1 MLTYKYY
8 KEILNMQRK
17 ILLSTAVILTLS
29 SSPMVAEEV
38 LEEITVV
45 TTATKTAKNIDGIT
59 ASVEVMTAKDIEKIG
74 GESLKDII
82 NRMAGVQ
89 MQFSGGAGSSG
100 QPKSA
105 ISIRG
110 ISAKGTLILIDGR
123 RLATEF
129 KKAYDLNRIPSS
141 QIERIEV
148 IKGPMSTLYGSD
160 AAGGVVNIIT
170 KKPTGDKT
178 EIDFGVR
185 YGQNGDGDAGNQNI
199 NMALKSNVGKLKYSI
214 YANQTNTDPYTQ
226 EEGRRVFVVAKKKSD
241 MKAPSENG
249 RIKGKVPDAYLN
261 EDITYRDESEILTYG
276 ARVDYEVVEGTTIG
290 AEVNVFDEER
300 EGTYFSAFSK
310 TKYKNA
316 KDKPIKLTN
325 VPINS
330 KEDNQKID
338 MGVDI
343 TSHLSDDLTL
353 SLRAYNSQY
362 EKKSTSTSAKW
373 KDLGYPNEEASY
385 KEKMS
390 IEIDITAFEAMA
402 NYNLNE
408 QHFLTGGVEQRTEKR
423 DSFVFKGGTQEVEH
437 QSIYLQDEWEVQ
449 DTLNVVA
456 GVRYDDISD
465 ADSKATFKLGMVKNF
480 SKMLNL
486 RANFAQGYRTPDTKE
501 LHVYRN
507 TTKGVQR
514 GASTVDA
521 DLGKDSYNLKPEFTN
536 AYELGLSGR
545 NNKLS
550 YSGAIFLNQI
560 ENQIAS
566 VKRENYFTYE
576 NISKA
581 ETKGL
586 ELSTTYQLS
595 NNLST
600 NVNWLELQTEDKK
613 TGKDLEYQPE
623 RVVTLAFDYQ
633 ATPALNMGIMAK
645 HIGEQYFVE
654 VLNRGEKNQKKKDST
669 IEAYNSVDLSTS
681 YEINEN
687 FSLYGG
693 VENVLDAD
701 VDDAIGSTVGRYYFV
716 GARAKF

>member
-1 MLTYKYY
+1 
-8 KEILNMQRK
+8 MQRK

-29 SSPMVAEEV
+29 STNMMAKEI
-38 LEEITVV
+38 LEDITIV
-45 TTATKTAKNIDGIT
+45 TTATKTERNIDGIT
-59 ASVEVMTAKDIEKIG
+59 ASIEVMTAEDIKKVG

-82 NRMAGVQ
+82 NHMSGVQ

-105 ISIRG
+105 ISMRG

-129 KKAYDLNRIPSS
+129 KKAYDLNRIPAS

-160 AAGGVVNIIT
+160 ASGGVVNIIT
-170 KKPTGDKT
+170 KKPKMGKT
-178 EIDFGVR
+178 EIDFGLR
-185 YGQNGDGDAGNQNI
+185 YGQNGDGDAQNQNI
-199 NMALKSNVGKLKYSI
+199 NMGVKSSVGKLRYSL
-214 YANQTNTDPYTQ
+214 YANQTNTEPYTQ
-226 EEGRRVFVVAKKKSD
+226 KESRDVFTAGKKKSD
-241 MKAPSENG
+241 MKRPSENG
-249 RIKGKVPDAYLN
+249 KIKGKVPDSYEN
-261 EDITYRDESEILTYG
+261 EDITYRDESEILSYG
-276 ARVDYEVVEGTTIG
+276 TRVDYEVVDGTTIG
-290 AEVNVFDEER
+290 AEVNIMEEER
-300 EGTYFSAFSK
+300 SGTYFAAYSK
-310 TKYKNA
+310 SKYKNA

-330 KEDNQKID
+330 KEKNEKID
-338 MGVDI
+338 IAMDI

-362 EKKSTSTSAKW
+362 EKESTSTSAKW
-373 KDLGYPNEEASY
+373 KDLGYPNEASTH
-385 KEKMS
+385 KTKMA
-390 IEIDITAFEAMA
+390 IEIDITAFEGMV
-402 NYNLNE
+402 NYALND
-408 QHFLTGGVEQRTEKR
+408 QHLLTGGVEQRTERR

-465 ADSKATFKLGMVKNF
+465 ADSKATYKLGAVKNF
-480 SKMLNL
+480 SKLLNL

-501 LHVYRN
+501 LHVYRS
-507 TTKGVQR
+507 TTKGTQR
-514 GASTVDA
+514 GAATVDA
-521 DLGKDSYNLKPEFTN
+521 ELGKANYNLKPEFTN

-545 NNKLS
+545 DNKFR
-550 YSGAIFLNQI
+550 YSSAIFLNKI
-560 ENQIAS
+560 ENQIS
-566 VKRENYFTYE
+566 NVKKDNYFTYE

-586 ELSTTYQLS
+586 ELSIGYEIS
-595 NNLST
+595 DNLST
-600 NVNWLELQTEDKK
+600 GFSWTELQTEDKK

-623 RVVTLAFDYQ
+623 RVVTLNLDYQ
-633 ATPALNMGIMAK
+633 ATPNLSVGLMAK

-654 VLNRGEKNQKKKDST
+654 VINRGEKSQSKKDST
-669 IEAYNSVDLSTS
+669 IDAYNSVDLSSS

-687 FSLYGG
+687 FNLYGG
-693 VENVLDAD
+693 VENILDSD
-701 VDDAIGSTVGRYYFV
+701 VNDAIGSTVGRYYYV
-716 GARAKF
+716 GIRAKF